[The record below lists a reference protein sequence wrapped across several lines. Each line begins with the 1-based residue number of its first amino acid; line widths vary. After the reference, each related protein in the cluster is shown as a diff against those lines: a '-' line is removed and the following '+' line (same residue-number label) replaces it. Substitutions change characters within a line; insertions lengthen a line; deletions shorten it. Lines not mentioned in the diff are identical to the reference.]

1 MKTFIRSWA
10 VIFLAVGLQVSGCTS
25 DATEPADWQASLS
38 EIAKTEL
45 SDASAKHD
53 TLTASWAGELST
65 LNNLPFASTLTLA
78 EVKHGFS
85 STPTVRQTAY
95 ARVPCL
101 EVSAGKNRVYWIDNQ
116 LLIGGEI
123 QESYRL
129 LNHVQIGM
137 QKADFFRLFFKTYPP
152 YMDKINTIEF
162 YTGMADNSTCYTFK
176 GDELS
181 EIKYVN
187 VPD

>member
-1 MKTFIRSWA
+1 MKIFIHSWA
-10 VIFLAVGLQVSGCTS
+10 VLFLAVGLLVSGCTS
-25 DATEPADWQASLS
+25 GATEPADWQASLS

-45 SDASAKHD
+45 SDAVAKHD
-53 TLTASWAGELST
+53 TLTASWAGELAT

-78 EVKHGFS
+78 EVKRGFIT
-85 STPTVRQTAY
+85 TPTVRQIEHAGM
-95 ARVPCL
+95 PCV
-101 EVSAGKNRVYWIDNQ
+101 EVAGGKNRVYWIDNQ

-123 QESYRL
+123 QEKCLL

-176 GDELS
+176 GGKLS
-181 EIKYVN
+181 KINYVN

>member
-1 MKTFIRSWA
+1 MKTFMRLWA
-10 VIFLAVGLQVSGCTS
+10 VISLAIGLQVSGCTS
-25 DATEPADWQASLS
+25 GTTEPSDWQASLS

-45 SDASAKHD
+45 SDAVAKHD
-53 TLTASWAGELST
+53 TLTASWAGELAT

-78 EVKHGFS
+78 EVKRGFS
-85 STPTVRQTAY
+85 TTPTVRQTEY
-95 ARVPCL
+95 AGVPCV

-123 QESYRL
+123 QQKYRL

-152 YMDKINTIEF
+152 YMDRINTIEF

-176 GDELS
+176 GDELARV
-181 EIKYVN
+181 KYVN